1 MGVIIVAMVLAFT
14 LVVVKMGLDYSK
26 SKLLEVGEDAPD
38 STLLMSELEE
48 MISSAVSDATEPLR
62 ERIDQLEQKQLPA
75 GPGAE
80 TPLLQAGDMADSDAE
95 TPVDQ

>member
-1 MGVIIVAMVLAFT
+1 MGAIIVAMVLAFT

-38 STLLMSELEE
+38 STLLLSELEE

-80 TPLLQAGDMADSDAE
+80 TPLLQAGDTADSDAE